1 MEYTKEERAFLDHIQ
16 HRMGGVYHQ
25 VSLKTK
31 IDFDKQ
37 YLTFFLWNLSGQMK
51 GILEYNWKGDK
62 SGNNVPGG
70 RYHIV
75 SNSGPTV
82 FGLEWFN
89 ENLPYTFI
97 CEGVFDALS
106 LLPYGNALCVFSNQ
120 CENLKQQLDLLPGK
134 TVAVCD
140 GDKSGLLLAKYTD
153 HYVICP
159 DEEDPNSLSSSELKE
174 LLGDYAVER
183 DFFQDT
189 YRHWWTKQG
198 ILLEEILNER

>member
-1 MEYTKEERAFLDHIQ
+1 MEYTKEERAFLDHVQ
-16 HRMGGVYHQ
+16 YRMGAVYHQ

-31 IDFDKQ
+31 LDFKKE

-89 ENLPYTFI
+89 ENLPYTFV

-106 LLPYGNALCVFSNQ
+106 LMYYGNAVAVFSN
-120 CENLKQQLDLLPGK
+120 EARVVKQQLDLLPGK

-140 GDKSGLLLAKYTD
+140 GDKAGSLLAKWADYS
-153 HYVICP
+153 IQCP
-159 DEEDPNSLSSSELKE
+159 AGEDPNSMKKSDLKA
-174 LLGDYAVER
+174 LLGDFVTER
-183 DFFQDT
+183 DFFEDT
-189 YRHWWTKQG
+189 FRHWWNKQG
-198 ILLEEILNER
+198 ILTEELKC